1 MTRYLVTTEDASR
14 KESKENRRKATN
26 VAADAMEGRNTI
38 RKPTAKNIRILNKR
52 ISKVPK
58 K

>member
-1 MTRYLVTTEDASR
+1 MTRYLVTTEDALR
-14 KESKENRRKATN
+14 KESKVNRRKAMN
-26 VAADAMEGRNTI
+26 VAAGAMEGRNTI
-38 RKPTAKNIRILNKR
+38 RKQTAKNIRILNKR